1 MFPERKRTKYAVSLS
16 ADQTAAVAETDRI
29 SMATAGI
36 AHRAAIILGLSVNGG
51 EPQCVC
57 SGIRTI

>member
-16 ADQTAAVAETDRI
+16 ADQKVAVAEIDRV
-29 SMATAGI
+29 SMAAAGI
-36 AHRAAIILGLSVNGG
+36 AHRAAIILGLSANGG

-57 SGIRTI
+57 SGVRTI